1 MKTFTIDEQNDLLLA
16 SDDDQVNI
24 DLLRIKTG
32 EAEIEIRLI
41 ELLQLESEEF
51 LIPSCPGYGTV
62 HQEAESFHLRFGPLV
77 AEDYGD
83 FGRVAAGPCP
93 QLARGFKS
101 QMAVHHFAV
110 AAHQH
115 GDLES
120 ELPDADAHAIDRGVV
135 LAWISR
141 IEDQLLDRPSLDFSG
156 WQCNH
161 AAH

>member
-1 MKTFTIDEQNDLLLA
+1 MTSCSPLTTTKR
-16 SDDDQVNI
+16 NI

-62 HQEAESFHLRFGPLV
+62 HQEAGFHLRFAPLV

-83 FGRVAAGPCP
+83 FGRVAAGPCS

-101 QMAVHHFAV
+101 QMAVHHFASLRTSTGILNPNSRMLMHMRST
-110 AAHQH
+110 AASF
-115 GDLES
+115 L
-120 ELPDADAHAIDRGVV
+120 RGFR
-135 LAWISR
+135 A
-141 IEDQLLDRPSLDFSG
+141 
-156 WQCNH
+156 
-161 AAH
+161 

>member
-1 MKTFTIDEQNDLLLA
+1 MKRFTIDEQNDLLLA
-16 SDDDQVNI
+16 SDDDQANI

-32 EAEIEIRLI
+32 EAGMEIRLI
-41 ELLQLESEEF
+41 ELLQLESRVPH
-51 LIPSCPGYGTV
+51 PSCPGYGTV
-62 HQEAESFHLRFGPLV
+62 HQEAGFHLRFGPLV

-83 FGRVAAGPCP
+83 FGRVAAGPCS

-110 AAHQH
+110 AAYQH
-115 GDLES
+115 GDLAS
-120 ELPDADAHAIDRGVV
+120 ELPDANAHAIDRGVV